1 MITINQLAENLSHMF
16 KFKEDV
22 QRTVFNEEIV
32 DDNVR
37 DMFFEAGMD
46 IDDYHFSWLDNYMRA
61 VADEVEN
68 TPYKPNFDDIHYKV
82 RDSIEADVYTSNLT
96 EWLNSK
102 NSRVYYLTEALE
114 EIELKDGFKLLAYA
128 QTREIEEVYQMGFE
142 VIQKYI
148 EYMGGLEEVEEEI

>member
-1 MITINQLAENLSHMF
+1 MISISELADNLRHMF
-16 KFKEDV
+16 RFKEDV
-22 QRTVFNEEIV
+22 QKTVFNEEIV

-37 DMFFEAGMD
+37 DMFFEAGME
-46 IDDYHFSWLDNYMRA
+46 IDDYHFNWLDNYMKA

-68 TPYKPNFDDIHYKV
+68 GQYNPDIENIYYKV

-114 EIELKDGFKLLAYA
+114 EIEFKDGFQLLAYA
-128 QTREIEEVYQMGFE
+128 QSREIEEVYQMGFE

-148 EYMGGLEEVEEEI
+148 EYMGGLEEVEGEI